1 MYKNMS
7 ETILLEQ
14 RSCFMQAKRKSLI
27 LVKRRI
33 KFTKFSHYVTNPY
46 RRHQL
51 KYLYFVFFIS
61 DVAVFQVSKTKKNLN
76 T

>member
-1 MYKNMS
+1 
-7 ETILLEQ
+7 
-14 RSCFMQAKRKSLI
+14 MQAKRKSLI

-51 KYLYFVFFIS
+51 NYLYFVFFIS
-61 DVAVFQVSKTKKNLN
+61 DVAVFQVSKTKNNWIHDTQTDEIYLFLYI
-76 T
+76 